1 MTSSAEVLPA
11 ASPASG
17 ELLAAP
23 GSLLAAGERVAAT
36 CATPRAVSGSAT
48 GAPGS
53 ARDGVQAASA
63 YRHAATIQAPRSGVS
78 ATEGLAPANC
88 VDARS

>member
-36 CATPRAVSGSAT
+36 CATPRAVSGSAC
-48 GAPGS
+48 GS
-53 ARDGVQAASA
+53 DLGQVGV
-63 YRHAATIQAPRSGVS
+63 IGVYWT
-78 ATEGLAPANC
+78 A
-88 VDARS
+88 

>member
-36 CATPRAVSGSAT
+36 CATPRAVSGSGT
-48 GAPGS
+48 GTG
-53 ARDGVQAASA
+53 RG
-63 YRHAATIQAPRSGVS
+63 GF
-78 ATEGLAPANC
+78 G
-88 VDARS
+88 